1 MEDQL
6 ESLILDQIDGGF
18 ISSVCGYCNYVSIH
32 QLDICNVCGES
43 FSFMPELYVHIE
55 DTFLSDDMK
64 DTVYDESDS
73 DIVHKIVLRVWGSIF
88 ASSRLSA

>member
-32 QLDICNVCGES
+32 QLDNICNVCGES
-43 FSFMPELYVHIE
+43 FSFMPE
-55 DTFLSDDMK
+55 DNFLSDDMK
-64 DTVYDESDS
+64 ETVYDESDS

-88 ASSRLSA
+88 K